1 MVALFL
7 ATSMAAFVLTV
18 REHRQAS
25 GNASLSIAWASE
37 ELKTGFYRFEEM
49 LRIPGVA
56 DNTGPEQVGFR
67 FDIII
72 SRVRLMSTADAFA
85 SLRDSPETRD
95 VWHQFVDETT
105 ALEPLVDRF
114 VSGNDA
120 MQRPLIQASDAYE
133 VTLARLSSAM

>member
-1 MVALFL
+1 MVAVFL

-25 GNASLSIAWASE
+25 GNANLSIAWASE

-56 DNTGPEQVGFR
+56 DGTGTEQVGFR

-72 SRVRLMSTADAFA
+72 SRVRLMAQADAFT
-85 SLRDSPETRD
+85 SLRESSETHD
-95 VWHQFVDETT
+95 IWQEFVAQVY
-105 ALEPLVDRF
+105 ALEPLVDKLAA
-114 VSGNDA
+114 NT
-120 MQRPLIQASDAYE
+120 QALSDA
-133 VTLARLSSAM
+133 VTANTTP